1 MKVLA
6 PATTANLGPGFDL
19 LGASLDMENEIWA
32 EFADSYFLQEEGYSE
47 GTELDDHLVCKVMR
61 SFLMEQGI
69 SRPFALKAK
78 NRIPFARG
86 LGSSSAAIVG
96 GLVLANALAGSPLDA
111 AELLRRAV
119 EIEGHP
125 DNVAPA
131 LLGGVVLAAKDTYI
145 SLPAPQVS
153 AFVLIPDFKVSTEK
167 ARRIL
172 PQTYSREVAVRN
184 SSRLSQLVIALER
197 GDSELFLQAL
207 DDEIHQPFRG
217 QLIPG
222 YDALSAQAVKLGG
235 RIVIS
240 GSGPTLLYLTA
251 ESPDTAKKAAS
262 DLSETWKE
270 QFAVENAVVQVK
282 LGAKGARILEAED

>member
-1 MKVLA
+1 
-6 PATTANLGPGFDL
+6 
-19 LGASLDMENEIWA
+19 S
-32 EFADSYFLQEEGYSE
+32 
-47 GTELDDHLVCKVMR
+47 
-61 SFLMEQGI
+61 
-69 SRPFALKAK
+69 
-78 NRIPFARG
+78 
-86 LGSSSAAIVG
+86 
-96 GLVLANALAGSPLDA
+96 
-111 AELLRRAV
+111 
-119 EIEGHP
+119 
-125 DNVAPA
+125 
-131 LLGGVVLAAKDTYI
+131 
-145 SLPAPQVS
+145 QV
-153 AFVLIPDFKVSTEK
+153 
-167 ARRIL
+167 
-172 PQTYSREVAVRN
+172 
-184 SSRLSQLVIALER
+184 VIALER